1 MAAPLRR
8 ALGAGVRALFASA
21 HAYGAPALAIAG
33 VALVFAPLLPG
44 LCWALAPAGS
54 AAVWRALLAAPE
66 WPQALLATLC
76 STLLSTAA
84 ALLLAGAITMQTYPQ
99 GAWLRLQRRL
109 TLLLAVP
116 HAAFA
121 VGLFFLLAPSGWLAR
136 LLAQLLEWT
145 RPPDW
150 PMVHDEWGL
159 CLALALAI
167 KEAGFLLWAL
177 SALLGE
183 QQLGR
188 QMTVARSLGYSRH
201 QAWRQVLWPQL
212 LPRLGW
218 PLAAVFAYG
227 LSVVDMA
234 LILGP
239 TTPPTLA
246 VLIWQWLSAAD
257 PAQQAQGS
265 AAALA
270 LCVLL
275 ALSIVGARG
284 LWRLAR
290 RAGGPPNGRRRPPSP
305 QACAPSPDGGLQ
317 RGVFALLYLIVAA
330 LLVWSLAGPW
340 FFPALWPAGISL
352 AAWQGAD
359 LAPTLTAL
367 WLGVC
372 TCAVALP
379 IALLW
384 LEWGPRRFDA
394 LLTLPLIVPALPLAV
409 GQYAALLRVDLD
421 ASAVGLVWSHLLWVL
436 PYVVL
441 TLIGPYRSFDARL
454 MTCAQAL
461 GRSRWQACLAVKWP
475 LLLRPLL
482 AALAV
487 GFAVSVAQYLPT
499 LFAGGG
505 RYATVTTEAVALSA
519 GGRRDVLAVQALLQL
534 LLPLLAFALAAFVA
548 KRAGK
553 HRRGLR

>member
-1 MAAPLRR
+1 MRT
-8 ALGAGVRALFASA
+8 LFAAANSSDA
-21 HAYGAPALAIAG
+21 LPLALASAG

-44 LCWALAPAGS
+44 LYWALAPAAS

-76 STLLSTAA
+76 STLLSTAG
-84 ALLLAGAITMQTYPQ
+84 ALLLAGAMTMQAYPQ
-99 GAWLRLQRRL
+99 RAWLRLQRRL
-109 TLLLAVP
+109 TLLLAMP

-121 VGLFFLLAPSGWLAR
+121 VGFAFLLAPSGWLAR
-136 LLAQLLEWT
+136 LLAQLLGWLT
-145 RPPDW
+145 PPHW
-150 PMVHDEWGL
+150 PTVHDELGL
-159 CLALALAI
+159 GLALALTI

-177 SALLGE
+177 AALLGE
-183 QQLGR
+183 QPLARQL
-188 QMTVARSLGYSRH
+188 TVARSLGYSRA
-201 QAWRQVLWPQL
+201 QAWRQILWPQL

-239 TTPPTLA
+239 TNPPTLA

-257 PAQQAQGS
+257 PAQQALGS

-270 LCVLL
+270 LCALL
-275 ALSIVGARG
+275 ALTIVGARG

-290 RAGGPPNGRRRPPSP
+290 CAGAAPNGMRQPS
-305 QACAPSPDGGLQ
+305 SPRAANPASSGVLQ

-330 LLVWSLAGPW
+330 LLAWSLAGPW
-340 FFPALWPAGISL
+340 FFPAPWPATLSL
-352 AAWQGAD
+352 AAWQGAM
-359 LAPTLTAL
+359 LTPTLTAL

-384 LEWGPRRFDA
+384 LEWGPRRLDA
-394 LLTLPLIVPALPLAV
+394 LLSLPLIVPALPLAV
-409 GQYAALLRVDLD
+409 GQYAALLRLELD
-421 ASAVGLVWSHLLWVL
+421 ASAAGLIWSHLLWVL
-436 PYVVL
+436 PYMVL
-441 TLIGPYRSFDARL
+441 TLSGPYRAFDARL
-454 MTCAQAL
+454 MTVAQAL

-475 LLLRPLL
+475 LLVRPLL

-534 LLPLLAFALAAFVA
+534 LLPLLAFALAALLA

-553 HRRGLR
+553 NRRGLR